1 MSVRVR
7 FAPSPT
13 GFLHIG
19 GLRTAL
25 YNYLFARHH
34 GGRFILRIEDTDRTR
49 YVPGSVEDI
58 LESLRW
64 AGIEPDESPVHGGDF
79 GPYVQSQRTE
89 IYRQHAQLLLER
101 GTAYYA
107 FDTPEELE
115 RMRQRQQAAGIA
127 PHYDRSSMRNQ
138 FTLGPEETKRLLEAG
153 EAATIRL
160 KVPLHGEVKFH
171 DLIRG
176 TIVVPCK
183 DIDDQV
189 LLKSDGFPTYHLANV
204 VDDHLMQITHVI
216 RGEEWLPSTAK
227 HVLLYEAFG
236 WETPQFAHLPLLLNP
251 DRSKLSK
258 RHGDV
263 AVRDYI
269 AKGYFPEA
277 IVNFIALLGWN
288 PSSDRELY
296 TLDELISAFSL
307 ERVNKAG
314 AVFDLAKLDW
324 MNAQYLKQRVQRDL
338 QGLVASVRPLLE
350 ERGWSASDEYIGRV
364 IVLVHERIHRLPEL
378 VEFADY
384 MFTAPHYDEA
394 LFRTTWD
401 DTSEELLVELSTLLA
416 AIEPFTAHAL
426 QERLN
431 AFAKERN
438 IPFRRIG
445 SLLRLA
451 ITGKSVGPGMM
462 DTMALL
468 GKDVV
473 LDRIRNFLEWTRTL
487 PHQHIKEHNPQQ
499 LPQHE

>member
-13 GFLHIG
+13 GYLHIG

-25 YNYLFARHH
+25 YNFLFARHH
-34 GGRFILRIEDTDRTR
+34 GGRFVLRIEDTDRTR

-64 AGIEPDESPVHGGDF
+64 AGIEPDESPIHGGAF
-79 GPYVQSQRTE
+79 GPYLQSERTE
-89 IYRQHAQLLLER
+89 IYRQHALQLLDRE
-101 GTAYYA
+101 TAYYA

-138 FTLGPEETKRLLEAG
+138 FTLGPDETRRLLAAG
-153 EAATIRL
+153 EPATIRL
-160 KVPLHGEVKFH
+160 KVPLHGEVKFN
-171 DLIRG
+171 DRIRG

-204 VDDHLMQITHVI
+204 VDDHLMGITHVI
-216 RGEEWLPSTAK
+216 RGEEWLPSTPK
-227 HVLLYEAFG
+227 HILLYRAFD
-236 WETPQFAHLPLLLNP
+236 WEPPEFAHLPLLLNP

-277 IVNFIALLGWN
+277 VVNFIALLGWN

-296 TLDELISAFSL
+296 TMEELIAAFSL
-307 ERVNKAG
+307 DRVNKAG

-324 MNAQYLKQRVQRDL
+324 MNAQYLKQRVEHDL
-338 QGLVASVRPLLE
+338 TGLVAKLRPLLG
-350 ERGWSASDEYIGRV
+350 ERGWNADDEYIRRV
-364 IVLVHERIHRLPEL
+364 IALLHERVHRLPEIA
-378 VEFADY
+378 EFGSY
-384 MFTAPHYDEA
+384 MFTLPEYDEEF
-394 LFRTTWD
+394 FRTTWSD
-401 DTSEELLVELSTLLA
+401 SVPNILDQLKGIIANT
-416 AIEPFTAHAL
+416 EPFTASELHE
-426 QERLN
+426 QINRYSREH
-431 AFAKERN
+431 N
-438 IPFRRIG
+438 ISFRQIG
-445 SLLRLA
+445 TILRLA
-451 ITGKSVGPGMM
+451 ITGKRVGAGMM

-468 GKDVV
+468 GKVEV
-473 LDRIRNFLEWTRTL
+473 LRRIDLFLAWSARYA
-487 PHQHIKEHNPQQ
+487 PGD
-499 LPQHE
+499 

>member
-1 MSVRVR
+1 MSTLSFTTFGNGMSVRVR

-13 GFLHIG
+13 GYLHIG

-58 LESLRW
+58 LASLRW
-64 AGIEPDESPVHGGDF
+64 AGIEPDESPVHGGEF
-79 GPYVQSQRTE
+79 GPYVQSERTE
-89 IYRQHAQLLLER
+89 IYRQHAQVLIER

-115 RMRQRQQAAGIA
+115 RMRQRQQAAGIP

-138 FTLGPEETKRLLEAG
+138 YTLGEDETRRLLAAG
-153 EAATIRL
+153 QPAAIRL
-160 KVPLHGEVKFH
+160 KVPLHGEVKFT
-171 DLIRG
+171 DIIRG

-183 DIDDQV
+183 DIDDQI

-204 VDDHLMQITHVI
+204 VDDHLMGITHVI
-216 RGEEWLPSTAK
+216 RGEEWLPSTPK
-227 HVLLYEAFG
+227 HVLLYQAFG
-236 WETPQFAHLPLLLNP
+236 WEPPEFAHLPLLLNP

-277 IVNFIALLGWN
+277 VVNFIALLGWN

-296 TLDELISAFSL
+296 TLGELIEAFSL

-324 MNAQYLKQRVQRDL
+324 MNAQYLKQLVQSDL
-338 QGLVASVRPLLE
+338 PRLVAELRPLLA
-350 ERGWSASDEYIGRV
+350 ERGWTASDDYIARV
-364 IVLVHERIHRLPEL
+364 IVLLHERIHRLPEL
-378 VEFADY
+378 VDFARY
-384 MFTAPHYDEA
+384 MFAPPEYDEE
-394 LFRTTWD
+394 FFQSVWSD
-401 DTSEELLVELSTLLA
+401 DAAELLQSLTHVIEAT
-416 AIEPFTAHAL
+416 EPFTAETLH
-426 QERLN
+426 ERLS
-431 AFAKERN
+431 AFGQTRS

-445 SLLRLA
+445 TLLRLA
-451 ITGKSVGPGMM
+451 ITGVRVGAGMM

-468 GKDVV
+468 GKDET
-473 LDRIRNFLEWTRTL
+473 LRRLGMFATWAATRV
-487 PHQHIKEHNPQQ
+487 PSA
-499 LPQHE
+499 

>member
-13 GFLHIG
+13 GYLHIG

-58 LESLRW
+58 LDSLRW
-64 AGIEPDESPVHGGDF
+64 AGIEPDESPVHGGNA
-79 GPYVQSQRTE
+79 GPYVQSERTE
-89 IYRQHAQLLLER
+89 MYRQHAQLLIER

-107 FDTPEELE
+107 FDTPDELD

-138 FTLGPEETKRLLEAG
+138 YTLGEDETKRLLAAG
-153 EAATIRL
+153 EPATIRL
-160 KVPLHGEVKFH
+160 KVPLHGEVKFT
-171 DLIRG
+171 DIIRG

-183 DIDDQV
+183 DVDDQI

-204 VDDHLMQITHVI
+204 VDDHLMGITHVI
-216 RGEEWLPSTAK
+216 RGEEWLPSTPK
-227 HVLLYEAFG
+227 HVLLYQAFG
-236 WETPQFAHLPLLLNP
+236 WEQPHFAHLPLLLNP

-277 IVNFIALLGWN
+277 VVNFIALLGWN

-296 TLDELISAFSL
+296 TLDELIEAFSL

-314 AVFDLAKLDW
+314 AVFDLSKLEW
-324 MNAQYLKQRVQRDL
+324 MNAQYLKRFVQSDPAR
-338 QGLVASVRPLLE
+338 LVAALRPLLA
-350 ERGWSASDEYIGRV
+350 ERGWSASDEYIARV
-364 IVLVHERIHRLPEL
+364 IALLHERIHRLPEL
-378 VEFADY
+378 VDFARY
-384 MFTAPHYDEA
+384 MFTDPAYDAE
-394 LFRTTWD
+394 FFHSTWSD
-401 DTSEELLVELSTLLA
+401 DAADLLA
-416 AIEPFTAHAL
+416 ELEGIIAATEPFTAEELHDRLSRFAS
-426 QERLN
+426 ERS
-431 AFAKERN
+431 

-445 SLLRLA
+445 TVLRLA
-451 ITGKSVGPGMM
+451 ITGVRVGAGMM
-462 DTMALL
+462 DTIALL
-468 GKDVV
+468 GKEETLRR
-473 LDRIRNFLEWTRTL
+473 LDMFRRWVAAHV
-487 PHQHIKEHNPQQ
+487 PSA
-499 LPQHE
+499 

>member
-13 GFLHIG
+13 GYLHIG

-25 YNYLFARHH
+25 YNFLFARHH

-58 LESLRW
+58 LASLRW
-64 AGIEPDESPVHGGDF
+64 AGIQPDESPVHGGRY
-79 GPYVQSQRTE
+79 GPYVQSERTE
-89 IYRQHAQLLLER
+89 LYRQHAYRLIER

-107 FDTPEELE
+107 FDTPDELE

-138 FTLGPEETKRLLEAG
+138 FTVGEEETKRLLAAG
-153 EAATIRL
+153 QPATIRL
-160 KVPLHGEVKFH
+160 KVPLHGQVTFQ

-176 TIVVPCK
+176 SIVVPCK

-204 VDDHLMQITHVI
+204 VDDHLMEITHVI
-216 RGEEWLPSTAK
+216 RGEEWLPSTPK
-227 HVLLYEAFG
+227 HILLYQAFG
-236 WETPQFAHLPLLLNP
+236 WEPPAFAHLPLLLNP
-251 DRSKLSK
+251 DRTKLSK

-277 IVNFIALLGWN
+277 VVNFIALLGWN
-288 PSSDRELY
+288 PSGDRELY
-296 TLDELISAFSL
+296 TLPELIEAFSL

-324 MNAQYLKQRVQRDL
+324 MNAQYLKRRVQADL
-338 QGLVASVRPLLE
+338 GGLVAQLRPLVE
-350 ERGWSASDEYIGRV
+350 THGWHADDDYLAHV
-364 IVLVHERIHRLPEL
+364 IVLFHERIHRLPEL
-378 VEFADY
+378 LEFADY
-384 MFTAPHYDEA
+384 MFAPPTYDGEF
-394 LFRTTWD
+394 FRTTWSD
-401 DTSEELLVELSTLLA
+401 AARTLLLKLLPLIA
-416 AIEPFTAHAL
+416 TTEPFTAETLH
-426 QERLN
+426 ERLN
-431 AFAKERN
+431 HLAKQEN
-438 IPFRRIG
+438 IPFRQIG
-445 SLLRLA
+445 NVLRLA
-451 ITGKSVGPGMM
+451 ITGKRVGAGMM

-468 GKDVV
+468 GKEEV
-473 LDRIRNFLEWTRTL
+473 LRRLDNFLHWADTVYATT
-487 PHQHIKEHNPQQ
+487 PTPTNPAEGQQ
-499 LPQHE
+499 SQ

>member
-49 YVPGSVEDI
+49 YVPGSIEDI
-58 LESLRW
+58 LDSLRW
-64 AGIEPDESPVHGGDF
+64 AGIEPDESPVHGGPA
-79 GPYVQSQRTE
+79 GPYVQSERTE
-89 IYRQHAQLLLER
+89 LYRQHAQLLLER

-107 FDTPEELE
+107 FDTPEELD

-138 FTLGPEETKRLLEAG
+138 YTLGQEETRRLLAAG
-153 EAATIRL
+153 EPATIRL
-160 KVPLHGEVKFH
+160 KVPLHGEVKFT
-171 DLIRG
+171 DIIRG

-183 DIDDQV
+183 DVDDQI

-204 VDDHLMQITHVI
+204 VDDHLMGITHVI
-216 RGEEWLPSTAK
+216 RGEEWLPSTPK
-227 HVLLYEAFG
+227 HLLLYEAFG
-236 WETPQFAHLPLLLNP
+236 WEPPAFAHLPLLLNP

-288 PSSDRELY
+288 PSADRELY
-296 TLDELISAFSL
+296 TLEELVEAFTI

-314 AVFDLAKLDW
+314 AVFDLSKLEW
-324 MNAQYLKQRVQRDL
+324 MNAQYLKRFVQSDL
-338 QGLVASVRPLLE
+338 PRLIAQLRPLLA
-350 ERGWSASDEYIGRV
+350 ERGWSAPDAYIGQV
-364 IVLVHERIHRLPEL
+364 ITLLHERIHRLPEL
-378 VEFADY
+378 VDFARY
-384 MFTAPHYDEA
+384 MFTAPDYDE
-394 LFRTTWD
+394 LFFNSAWTD
-401 DTSEELLVELSTLLA
+401 DSHTLLDA
-416 AIEPFTAHAL
+416 LSALIEQTEPFTAAAL
-426 QERLN
+426 QERLS
-431 AFAKERN
+431 AFAREHSL
-438 IPFRRIG
+438 PFRRIG
-445 SLLRLA
+445 TLLRLV
-451 ITGKSVGPGMM
+451 ITGVSVGAGMM
-462 DTMALL
+462 DTIALL
-468 GKDVV
+468 GKEET
-473 LDRIRNFLEWTRTL
+473 LRRIEMFCHWVAGRV
-487 PHQHIKEHNPQQ
+487 PSSA
-499 LPQHE
+499 